1 MAAPLLG
8 ATLDPLTAAAL
19 RMASEVKHAADMVS
33 TIARVWRRAR
43 AGIRADSRWGLIGE
57 SRLADVR
64 MDVGD
69 ES

>member
-33 TIARVWRRAR
+33 TIARVWRRC
-43 AGIRADSRWGLIGE
+43 AGGDPRGFALGTHWGVTTRGC
-57 SRLADVR
+57 AH
-64 MDVGD
+64 GCW
-69 ES
+69 